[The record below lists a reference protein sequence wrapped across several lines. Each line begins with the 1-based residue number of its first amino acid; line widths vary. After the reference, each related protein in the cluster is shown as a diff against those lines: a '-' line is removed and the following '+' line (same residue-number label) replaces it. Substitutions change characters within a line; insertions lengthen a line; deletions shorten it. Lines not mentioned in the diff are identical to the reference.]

1 MRDVRELVSHPYV
14 VEVLD
19 ALSGG
24 PMTLADLRASVPSAR
39 RGLTV
44 ALRILAAHGL
54 VAAAG
59 GGSWDNI
66 ARGNTVYLHT
76 DRGQALFE
84 TLSRMSAWTTMLE
97 NDATTSPDGSAPRQ
111 GLPPDR

>member
-1 MRDVRELVSHPYV
+1 MRDVRELVSHPNV

-19 ALSGG
+19 ALSDG

-39 RGLTV
+39 RGLA

-54 VAAAG
+54 VSAAD

-66 ARGNTVYLHT
+66 ARGNTVYRHT
-76 DRGQALFE
+76 DRGRALFE
-84 TLSRMSAWTTMLE
+84 TLSRLSVWTTMLE
-97 NDATTSPDGSAPRQ
+97 NDAMTSPEASGPRQ

>member
-1 MRDVRELVSHPYV
+1 MRGVRELVSHPNV

-19 ALSGG
+19 ALSDG
-24 PMTLADLRASVPSAR
+24 PMRLADLRASVPSAR
-39 RGLTV
+39 RGLTA

-54 VAAAG
+54 VSAAD

-66 ARGNTVYLHT
+66 ARGNTVYRYT
-76 DRGQALFE
+76 DRGRALFE
-84 TLSRMSAWTTMLE
+84 TLSRLSAWTTMLDH
-97 NDATTSPDGSAPRQ
+97 DATTSPEASGPRQ